1 MEVCRLC
8 GQKKIY
14 YKDITKSEHHVLLI
28 KKLFKITIEENDTNK
43 SVCEEC
49 YKSSVSFAIKRKQA
63 QKMEK
68 ILEENTIMQVKVIQ
82 SRIRERE
89 VIVID

>member
-63 QKMEK
+63 QKNGKNFGRKYNNAGESDS
-68 ILEENTIMQVKVIQ
+68 IQ
-82 SRIRERE
+82 NKGT
-89 VIVID
+89 